1 MRKPKIAVIGTGGTI
16 ASQGTGPLDVA
27 DYASSGLPILDAEQL
42 VAGVP
47 ALALVADVVPVKFSA
62 IPSTAIGWADWRGL
76 LATIARVKAEH
87 PDLAGIVVTH
97 GTATIEE
104 TVYLLSLTLPDDGIP
119 VVVTG
124 AQRPFTGLSSDGP
137 MNLVAA
143 VRTAADPASR
153 GRGPLVVLNDEIHA
167 AREVTKTS
175 TSRMQTFRSPDLGV
189 LGHVDADGVT
199 FWRRPERYPPPR
211 RFDIAAIESPP
222 RVDVAYSVAGGDGVA
237 IRAFLAAGAQG
248 IVAAGFAPG
257 FTTPA
262 EREALAEA
270 SAAGCIVVMSS
281 RAGSGRTFPARRYQA
296 QGVVNAD
303 NLNPQKARILLML
316 ALTATRDRAE
326 VAQLFATS

>member
-1 MRKPKIAVIGTGGTI
+1 
-16 ASQGTGPLDVA
+16 
-27 DYASSGLPILDAEQL
+27 
-42 VAGVP
+42 
-47 ALALVADVVPVKFSA
+47 VPVKFAA
-62 IPSTAIGWADWRGL
+62 IPSTAMGWAEWRGL
-76 LATIARVKAEH
+76 LAAIARVKAEH

-104 TVYLLSLTLPDDGIP
+104 TVYLLSLTLPDDGMP

-143 VRTAADPASR
+143 ARAAGDPASR

-175 TSRMQTFRSPDLGV
+175 TSRMQTFRSPTSACSAMWMPMASPIGAGRALPAAAALRH
-189 LGHVDADGVT
+189 LGHRGAAARGCRL
-199 FWRRPERYPPPR
+199 FRRGRRWRRDPR
-211 RFDIAAIESPP
+211 LP
-222 RVDVAYSVAGGDGVA
+222 R
-237 IRAFLAAGAQG
+237 AGAAG

-270 SAAGCIVVMSS
+270 SAAGCITVMSS

-296 QGVVNAD
+296 QGVINAD

-326 VAQLFATS
+326 VAQLFATC

>member
-1 MRKPKIAVIGTGGTI
+1 MSKPKVVVIGTGGTI
-16 ASQGTGPLDVA
+16 ASQGVNPLDVA
-27 DYASSGLPILDAEQL
+27 DYASSGLPILEADAL

-47 ALALVADVVPVKFSA
+47 ALSLVADVVPVRFSA
-62 IPSTAIGWADWRGL
+62 IPSTAIGWADWRRL
-76 LATIARVKAEH
+76 LAAIAEAKAAH
-87 PDLAGIVVTH
+87 RDLDGIVVTH

-124 AQRPFTGLSSDGP
+124 AQRPFTALSGDGP

-143 VRTAADPASR
+143 VRTAGSPASR

-199 FWRRPERYPPPR
+199 YWRKPERYPPPR
-211 RFDIAAIESPP
+211 RFDIAGIEAPP

-270 SAAGCIVVMSS
+270 AAAGCITVMSS

-296 QGVVNAD
+296 QGIVNAD

-326 VAQLFATS
+326 IAQLFATS